1 MGEGERRAGEGEDLV
16 RIQLSSLKEMKESA
30 YSLLSQ
36 SRGPVVQSHQL
47 ERGGGRRREEKE
59 GRIER
64 LGRVGKGSEGKRET
78 EVPGKGRQAGK
89 RPFPIRYERGMLCLH
104 N

>member
-1 MGEGERRAGEGEDLV
+1 MF
-16 RIQLSSLKEMKESA
+16 
-30 YSLLSQ
+30 
-36 SRGPVVQSHQL
+36 QSHQL
-47 ERGGGRRREEKE
+47 ERVGGGERDEKE

-64 LGRVGKGSEGKRET
+64 LGKVGRGREGKRET
-78 EVPGKGRQAGK
+78 EVLGKGRQAGK

>member
-1 MGEGERRAGEGEDLV
+1 
-16 RIQLSSLKEMKESA
+16 MKESV

-36 SRGPVVQSHQL
+36 SKDPVFQSHKL
-47 ERGGGRRREEKE
+47 ERGGGRGREEKE
-59 GRIER
+59 SRIER
-64 LGRVGKGSEGKRET
+64 LGKVGKWSEGKRET
-78 EVPGKGRQAGK
+78 EVLGKGRQAGK